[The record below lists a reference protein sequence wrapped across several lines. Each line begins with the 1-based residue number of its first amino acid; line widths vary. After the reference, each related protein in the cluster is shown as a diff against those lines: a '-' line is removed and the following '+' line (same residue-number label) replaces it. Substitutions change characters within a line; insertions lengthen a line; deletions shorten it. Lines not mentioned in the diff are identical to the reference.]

1 MNKWTFIPLRGGASI
16 TKHPQTANFKEERRG
31 DLMSTKI
38 DNNVYDYY
46 LNTYGDT
53 LRPSKFDTHKRSELK
68 DTYNKI
74 VRSNKNSPLVKIN
87 TSAEDLKKFAIDIKE
102 QARNTQNV
110 ISAMGKDGKGMESVF
125 SKKIAQSSDPSAVE
139 VTYVGEDDDGTT
151 DDSKHEGTSMNN
163 GSHGQGQ
170 DGQNG
175 ANGGSEN
182 GSEGRQKAK
191 GFKIAVK
198 QLAKPQINTG
208 NYMRSDAQD
217 FESGEFNFDLY
228 TPSNSYE
235 FQLNLKGDEKN
246 IEVQQKIARL
256 VNTSDVGLTARV
268 LQNDKGMSA
277 LQLTSK
283 QTGLAEGEEF
293 LFNLQSRSSWNEL
306 NRLGINNITE
316 NASNSSFT
324 LNGEEHSS
332 LSNSFTINK
341 EFEINLITP
350 TKNGEEVTVG
360 FKTNTDAVSDSVQQI
375 IDSFNG
381 MLEVGRKFLP
391 GHNNNKLVNEVNA
404 IATTVGP
411 ELKELGVEV
420 DNNGYLVLDRDRM
433 AESLVPGKT
442 EETFRTLDKFKNMVS
457 RQAEKIAINPIN
469 YTDGLVVEYKNPGKT
484 FTAPY
489 AQSAYAGLIMDRTL

>member
-1 MNKWTFIPLRGGASI
+1 
-16 TKHPQTANFKEERRG
+16 
-31 DLMSTKI
+31 
-38 DNNVYDYY
+38 
-46 LNTYGDT
+46 
-53 LRPSKFDTHKRSELK
+53 
-68 DTYNKI
+68 
-74 VRSNKNSPLVKIN
+74 
-87 TSAEDLKKFAIDIKE
+87 
-102 QARNTQNV
+102 
-110 ISAMGKDGKGMESVF
+110 
-125 SKKIAQSSDPSAVE
+125 
-139 VTYVGEDDDGTT
+139 
-151 DDSKHEGTSMNN
+151 
-163 GSHGQGQ
+163 
-170 DGQNG
+170 
-175 ANGGSEN
+175 
-182 GSEGRQKAK
+182 
-191 GFKIAVK
+191 
-198 QLAKPQINTG
+198 
-208 NYMRSDAQD
+208 
-217 FESGEFNFDLY
+217 
-228 TPSNSYE
+228 
-235 FQLNLKGDEKN
+235 
-246 IEVQQKIARL
+246 
-256 VNTSDVGLTARV
+256 TARV